1 MNDVNTSDGKVTFR
15 GNYDAQSFDAE
26 DKSILLVGGNNLY
39 WPQAGAS
46 IKACRAYFQ
55 LNGLTIGDTNNQVR
69 EFHLNFGDGDTTG
82 IKTTNFTNYTNKA
95 GVWFTLDGR
104 KLNEKPTT
112 KGIYVNRGRKIVIK

>member
-1 MNDVNTSDGKVTFR
+1 MNNVNTSDGKVTFR

-55 LNGLTIGDTNNQVR
+55 LNDVNGVR
-69 EFHLNFGDGDTTG
+69 EFRLNFGEEKMTEISLTPDPSRGG
-82 IKTTNFTNYTNKA
+82 EGSSY
-95 GVWFTLDGR
+95 WYSLDGR